1 MVRMAV
7 LRSVL
12 LASAVFVAGCQD
24 TLDSVQKAERPLPSD
39 VVNTMKAQG
48 MSKSSPI
55 LVRIF
60 KEEGVLEI
68 WKQKDTGRYGL
79 VKSYDICKWSGKLGP
94 KFTEGDRQAP
104 EGFYTVRPG
113 QMNPKSNYYLSFNI
127 GYPNAYDQAHGRT
140 GANLMVHGACSSAG
154 CYSMSDEQAGE
165 IFAFA
170 RDAFRGGQRAFQ
182 VEAFPFRMTP
192 ENMARYRSDPNY
204 DFWKM
209 LKVGYDYFELS
220 KLPPKV
226 DVCEKRY
233 VFNQVAEDG
242 GNFTPT
248 GQCPKMSQPEL
259 LTNAYTSYE
268 KQYSD
273 AFERA
278 VSDAGY
284 PPPKPSIAGWKEAN
298 LVADWSRRRARGEKV
313 SPQPPSL
320 TVATIAPPQSA
331 PNAKSTKFESE
342 GTLTLV
348 PAGTTEAPST
358 AENSVP
364 VPTENPLNAEAD
376 TNDGAV
382 SALLK
387 RLNPFGG

>member
-1 MVRMAV
+1 MAV

-12 LASAVFVAGCQD
+12 LASALFVAGCQD
-24 TLDSVQKAERPLPSD
+24 TLDSVQKAEQPLPSD

-60 KEEGVLEI
+60 KEEGVLEV

-113 QMNPKSNYYLSFNI
+113 QMNPKSSYYLSFNM
-127 GYPNAYDQAHGRT
+127 GYPNAYDRAHGRT

-170 RDAFRGGQRAFQ
+170 RDAFRGGQRDFQ

-192 ENMARYRSDPNY
+192 ENMARYRNDPNY
-204 DFWKM
+204 DFWNM
-209 LKVGYDYFELS
+209 LKVGYDYFELT

-242 GNFTPT
+242 SDFSPT
-248 GQCPKMSQPEL
+248 GQCPVMSQPEL
-259 LTNAYTSYE
+259 LTSAYTSYE
-268 KQYSD
+268 KLYSE
-273 AFERA
+273 AFDKA
-278 VSDAGY
+278 VSNQGY
-284 PPPKPSIAGWKEAN
+284 PPPRPSITGLKEAN

-313 SPQPPSL
+313 TPEPPSL
-320 TVATIAPPQSA
+320 TVATIPPPQSN
-331 PNAKSTKFESE
+331 PGGGGTKFQSE
-342 GTLTLV
+342 GTLTLI
-348 PAGTTEAPST
+348 PADSTPDQVT

-364 VPTENPLNAEAD
+364 VPTENPMNAEAES
-376 TNDGAV
+376 NDGAI
-382 SALLK
+382 SGLLK